1 MTPRRFLFFA
11 GSHTIE
17 VMRYLGID
25 YGARRIGVAVSNPEG
40 SIALP
45 RTTINAGSEADAVRG
60 VKKIIREEK
69 IKMVVIGL
77 PSAADG
83 TDTEQTRITRMFIKK
98 LATETTIPIKTEDEL
113 LTSRMARAS
122 GAEGGHIDAA
132 SAALILQS
140 FLDRMNAK

>member
-1 MTPRRFLFFA
+1 M
-11 GSHTIE
+11 
-17 VMRYLGID
+17 GID
-25 YGARRIGVAVSNPEG
+25 YGTRRIGIAVSNPEG

-45 RTTINAGSEADAVRG
+45 RTTIEVESEADAVRG

-69 IKMVVIGL
+69 IETVVVGL

-83 TDTEQTRITRMFIKK
+83 TDTEQTRVTRAFIEK
-98 LATETTIPIKTEDEL
+98 LAVEAMVPVEPEDEL

-122 GAEGGHIDAA
+122 GMENGHIDAA

-140 FLDRMNAK
+140 FLDRMCPKH